1 MFAWVRR
8 WLNGRHSDSGNP
20 AVGAAEGS
28 VAVGRDNINSP
39 ITIGL
44 DEEGVR
50 RVLRDEIPGLA
61 KAKGV
66 PEAPL
71 RAVLKKLGEKR
82 VPKAEIPARL
92 AAAAD
97 ELIRLRD
104 DLTRLRNDRPGFATI
119 RARAAALID
128 RGEFDAARA
137 TLHDGRLAARALR
150 EEISRSEAGFLAD
163 EARIDRLQLNYDA
176 ACENFAEAARL
187 DPGNCWIW
195 IELGDLW
202 TLRGS
207 LAEAERAFRAALKA
221 AGCGDDRNL
230 AVSHERI
237 GDVQSAQG
245 DLAAALTSYQ
255 ASHDIFERL
264 AKADP
269 GNAGWQRDLSVS
281 HNKIGDVQSAQGDLA
296 AALTSYQASL
306 AIRDRLTKADP
317 GNAGWQRDLALSYG
331 RVAMVGARLG
341 ARDDALGA
349 FRRGR
354 DIVAHLVRRS
364 PDNATLPKDLAWFDA
379 AIATLDE

>member
-255 ASHDIFERL
+255 ASHDIFDRL

-281 HNKIGDVQSAQGDLA
+281 HDKIGDVQSAQGDLA

>member
-207 LAEAERAFRAALKA
+207 LAEAEKAFRAALKA

-230 AVSHERI
+230 A
-237 GDVQSAQG
+237 
-245 DLAAALTSYQ
+245 
-255 ASHDIFERL
+255 
-264 AKADP
+264 
-269 GNAGWQRDLSVS
+269 VS

-296 AALTSYQASL
+296 AALTSYQASHD
-306 AIRDRLTKADP
+306 IFDRLAKADP
-317 GNAGWQRDLALSYG
+317 GNAG
-331 RVAMVGARLG
+331 
-341 ARDDALGA
+341 
-349 FRRGR
+349 
-354 DIVAHLVRRS
+354 
-364 PDNATLPKDLAWFDA
+364 
-379 AIATLDE
+379 